1 MLNDNPVIMGILNI
15 TPDSFY
21 KKSRS
26 VDSDNLKQNLKKIIN
41 ADIID
46 VGAESTRPNSK
57 PLTEHEE
64 LSRLDLVFNN
74 IELFKDKILSID
86 TYKPFVAREALSN
99 GFSMINDIYGG
110 SDESMLCLAA
120 ELDVRIVLMHIKGT
134 PETMQNNV
142 FYQNVIDDIIN
153 YFDSRVKKAIELGVR
168 RNNIII
174 DPGIGFGKSL
184 SDNYKIINNISK
196 FKELGFDVMIG
207 TSRKSFLSINNDNPS
222 DRLLGTIVAN
232 LISVLNGVD
241 ILRVHDVNEHIAL
254 RDVINNFK
262 VN

>member
-26 VDSDNLKQNLKKIIN
+26 IDCDNLRKNLKKIIN

-46 VGAESTRPNSK
+46 IGAESTRPNSK

-64 LSRLDLVFNN
+64 LNRLDLVFNN
-74 IELFKDKILSID
+74 MELFKDKVLSID

-110 SDESMLCLAA
+110 SDESMLQLAA
-120 ELDVRIVLMHIKGT
+120 ELDVGIVLMHIKGN
-134 PETMQNNV
+134 PETMQQNV
-142 FYQNVIDDIIN
+142 FYQDVIDDIMH
-153 YFDSRVKKAIELGVR
+153 YFDLKIKEAIELGVKKD
-168 RNNIII
+168 NIII

-196 FKELGFDVMIG
+196 FKELGFDVMLG
-207 TSRKSFLSINNDNPS
+207 TSRKSFLSTNNNNPS
-222 DRLLGTIVAN
+222 DRLLGTIAAN
-232 LISVLNGVD
+232 AISLLNGVD
-241 ILRVHDVNEHIAL
+241 IIRVHDVDEHIVL

-262 VN
+262 AN